1 MILTNH
7 FDGDR
12 IWRIQMTRKT
22 NTSRPQF
29 FTLTQVQMPVGALT
43 SIAHR
48 ISGILLALSVP
59 FGIYLLKLSLQS
71 PEGYEQA
78 ANLFAPGAEVV
89 QPGQVLTLRTHT
101 EAVQWN
107 ARLPCAGRIVSI
119 ESEGQ
124 TATATFELGDRPHS
138 RCDGPGEHATAVF
151 KVVKGKIVLWHQTGS
166 SEGGPAI

>member
-12 IWRIQMTRKT
+12 IWGIQMTRKT

-78 ANLFAPGAEVV
+78 ANLVSRWEVKILAILFIWSLTHHLLAGVRHLLNDIDIGSHLVAARRSAWIVNCSGA
-89 QPGQVLTLRTHT
+89 LITLLSVG
-101 EAVQWN
+101 AF
-107 ARLPCAGRIVSI
+107 L
-119 ESEGQ
+119 
-124 TATATFELGDRPHS
+124 
-138 RCDGPGEHATAVF
+138 
-151 KVVKGKIVLWHQTGS
+151 
-166 SEGGPAI
+166 

>member
-1 MILTNH
+1 M
-7 FDGDR
+7 
-12 IWRIQMTRKT
+12 
-22 NTSRPQF
+22 
-29 FTLTQVQMPVGALT
+29 
-43 SIAHR
+43 
-48 ISGILLALSVP
+48 
-59 FGIYLLKLSLQS
+59 KLSLVCLAAAVILLPACGSS
-71 PEGYEQA
+71 PPSTESVVRAWSQALNTDDNEQA

-107 ARLPCAGRIVSI
+107 AALPCAGRIVSI

-138 RCDGPGEHATAVF
+138 RCNGPGDRATAVF